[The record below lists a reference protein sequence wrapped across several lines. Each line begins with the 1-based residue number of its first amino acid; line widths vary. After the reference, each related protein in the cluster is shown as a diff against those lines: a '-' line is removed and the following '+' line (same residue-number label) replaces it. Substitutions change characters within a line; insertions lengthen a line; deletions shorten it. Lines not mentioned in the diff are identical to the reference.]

1 MMANSPWIEMMLR
14 YNIPASECLD
24 HGIAQLT
31 NLLLIV
37 VAEFHLT
44 RLIWSCG
51 PIIPPEIEGQLK
63 ELRDYLPHKDAGY
76 PSTDICKKDKGDLM
90 WLACWLHLLNMSF
103 TYSRG
108 TAQSLRREDH
118 EEVGSL
124 LRYLIGPGVGFLTST
139 MVID

>member
-1 MMANSPWIEMMLR
+1 
-14 YNIPASECLD
+14 
-24 HGIAQLT
+24 
-31 NLLLIV
+31 
-37 VAEFHLT
+37 
-44 RLIWSCG
+44 
-51 PIIPPEIEGQLK
+51 
-63 ELRDYLPHKDAGY
+63 
-76 PSTDICKKDKGDLM
+76 M